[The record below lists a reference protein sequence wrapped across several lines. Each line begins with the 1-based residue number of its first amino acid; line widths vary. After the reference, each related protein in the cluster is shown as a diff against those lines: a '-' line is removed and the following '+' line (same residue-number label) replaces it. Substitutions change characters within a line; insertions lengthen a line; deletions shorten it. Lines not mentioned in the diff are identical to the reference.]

1 MHILNWANSNVS
13 LLPTS
18 PILFVPKT
26 TKSPIS
32 ALELYRDYLIRAP
45 SVNAIIFLEVLA
57 CLVIRDGAC
66 LI

>member
-1 MHILNWANSNVS
+1 MHIFDWANSNVS
-13 LLPTS
+13 LLYTS

-32 ALELYRDYLIRAP
+32 ALELYRDYLITAP
-45 SVNAIIFLEVLA
+45 SVNPIILLGLLA
-57 CLVIRDGAC
+57 FIVVKDGAC